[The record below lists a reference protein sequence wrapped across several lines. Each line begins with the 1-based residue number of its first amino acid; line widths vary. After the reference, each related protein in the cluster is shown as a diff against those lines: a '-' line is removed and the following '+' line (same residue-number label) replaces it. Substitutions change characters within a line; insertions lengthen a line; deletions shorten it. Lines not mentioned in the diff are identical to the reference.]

1 LQESLAKAA
10 ISKLPPAADAVLQSQ
25 AKLDAFRNAAC
36 WISLIYLVGLLV
48 LPLLPET
55 KDQPLPEDQPTS

>member
-1 LQESLAKAA
+1 
-10 ISKLPPAADAVLQSQ
+10 LQSQ